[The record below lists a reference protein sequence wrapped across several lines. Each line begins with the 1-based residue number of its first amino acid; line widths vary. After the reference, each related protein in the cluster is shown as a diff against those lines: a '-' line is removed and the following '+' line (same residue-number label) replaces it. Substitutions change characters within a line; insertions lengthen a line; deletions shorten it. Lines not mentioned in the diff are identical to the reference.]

1 MNQISIHAPAS
12 GRAAYSVVP
21 DPDDPVIL
29 QLDGNL
35 ARVLEIS
42 AAGFSATK
50 DAAKPG
56 RRYPFSVDLPT
67 YRRPISGYVDVL
79 PDTRND
85 ELTCRFVDLSDDQTD
100 ALHQYVLARQ
110 KEALRA
116 IRSGSSTRS
125 SL

>member
-1 MNQISIHAPAS
+1 MNQISIHAPSS

-116 IRSGSSTRS
+116 IRSGSSTRT

>member
-1 MNQISIHAPAS
+1 MNRISVHAPSS
-12 GRAAYSVVP
+12 GRTAYSVVP

-42 AAGFSATK
+42 AAGFSASK

-85 ELTCRFVDLSDDQTD
+85 ELTCRFVDLTDDQSD

-110 KEALRA
+110 KEAIRA
-116 IRSGSSTRS
+116 IRSSGSVLASR
-125 SL
+125 

>member
-1 MNQISIHAPAS
+1 MGEITIHAPSS

-42 AAGFSATK
+42 AVGFSASK

-79 PDTRND
+79 PDTRNG
-85 ELTCRFVDLSDDQTD
+85 ELQCRFVDLSEDQTE
-100 ALHQYVLARQ
+100 ALHRYVLARQ
-110 KEALRA
+110 KDAIRA
-116 IRSGSSTRS
+116 IRSGSSAFS
-125 SL
+125 ST

>member
-1 MNQISIHAPAS
+1 MNEISVQAPSS

-42 AAGFSATK
+42 AVGFSASK

-67 YRRPISGYVDVL
+67 FRKPISGYVDVL

-85 ELTCRFVDLSDDQTD
+85 ELTCRFVDLDEDQTD

-110 KEALRA
+110 KEAIRA
-116 IRSGSSTRS
+116 LRSGGSMISSA
-125 SL
+125 

>member
-1 MNQISIHAPAS
+1 MNQISVHAPSS
-12 GRAAYSVVP
+12 GRTAYSVVP

-29 QLDGNL
+29 QLDGQL

-42 AAGFSATK
+42 AAGFSASK

-85 ELTCRFVDLSDDQTD
+85 ELTCRLKRPSEQFVQAAQRWHPFKVDLRGTAC
-100 ALHQYVLARQ
+100 AL
-110 KEALRA
+110 
-116 IRSGSSTRS
+116 
-125 SL
+125 

>member
-1 MNQISIHAPAS
+1 MNEISVHGPSS

-21 DPDDPVIL
+21 DSDDPVIL

-42 AAGFSATK
+42 AVGFSAPT

-56 RRYPFSVDLPT
+56 RRYPFSIDLPT

-85 ELTCRFVDLSDDQTD
+85 ELTCRFVDLSEDHLD

-110 KEALRA
+110 KAAIRALRA
-116 IRSGSSTRS
+116 SGSMASST
-125 SL
+125 

>member
-1 MNQISIHAPAS
+1 MNEISVHAPSS
-12 GRAAYSVVP
+12 GRAAYAVVP

-35 ARVLEIS
+35 TRVLEIS
-42 AAGFSATK
+42 AVGFSAKK

-79 PDTRND
+79 PDTRDD
-85 ELTCRFVDLSDDQTD
+85 ELTCRFVDLADDQLD

-110 KEALRA
+110 KEAIRA
-116 IRSGSSTRS
+116 IRSGSSMAS
-125 SL
+125 SI

>member
-1 MNQISIHAPAS
+1 MNQISIHAPSS
-12 GRAAYSVVP
+12 GRTAYSVVP

-42 AAGFSATK
+42 AAGFSAPK

-85 ELTCRFVDLSDDQTD
+85 ELTCRFADLTDDQTD

-110 KEALRA
+110 KEAIRA
-116 IRSGSSTRS
+116 IRSSGSVLASV
-125 SL
+125 

>member
-1 MNQISIHAPAS
+1 MNRISVHAPSS
-12 GRAAYSVVP
+12 GRTAYSVVP

-42 AAGFSATK
+42 ATGFSASK

-79 PDTRND
+79 PDTNND
-85 ELTCRFVDLSDDQTD
+85 ELTCRFVDLTDDQTD

-110 KEALRA
+110 KEAIRA
-116 IRSGSSTRS
+116 IRSGGSVHT